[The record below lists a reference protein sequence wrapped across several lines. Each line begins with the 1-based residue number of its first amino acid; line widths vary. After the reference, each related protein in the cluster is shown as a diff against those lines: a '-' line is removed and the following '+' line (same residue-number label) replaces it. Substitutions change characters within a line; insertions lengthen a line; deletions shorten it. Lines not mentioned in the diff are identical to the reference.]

1 MKSYFQA
8 LLNAAI
14 VSAAQGAVAAGNDN
28 AGLKTVGIAAGATGI
43 AGILAFILGHPQ
55 THPVV
60 IHAVANVQ
68 NGPAFPGTGNPAPS
82 SPGTGN
88 T

>member
-1 MKSYFQA
+1 MKDYFKQ

-28 AGLKTVGIAAGATGI
+28 AGLQTVGIAAGATGI

-60 IHAVANVQ
+60 KQAVAKVSN
-68 NGPAFPGTGNPAPS
+68 APAPA
-82 SPGTGN
+82 PAT
-88 T
+88 TA